1 MQGRIWWVS
10 VTGTAEGPLAA
21 DEIAA
26 QHAQG
31 RVGATTPVWRDGM
44 AEWLPA
50 DRTELA
56 PIVTAVGQPA
66 PPPVAPSAG
75 SPPPPSPHRPPA
87 AQGWVGSGPAADGG
101 RPGPPQHGTW
111 QQPTPSWQQ
120 PTPSWQQPAP
130 SAASTSNGLS
140 TAAIVCGIISLLF
153 FPIILGPAGI
163 ICAGVA
169 MGRGEPRA
177 RVAMGVA
184 IGGMVLGFI
193 IGAVVWSSM

>member
-1 MQGRIWWVS
+1 MS
-10 VTGTAEGPLAA
+10 VTGTAEGPFAT

-31 RVGATTPVWRDGM
+31 RVGAATPVWRDGM
-44 AEWLPA
+44 TEWLPA

-56 PIVTAVGQPA
+56 PVVTTVGRPA
-66 PPPVAPSAG
+66 TPPGTPADG
-75 SPPPPSPHRPPA
+75 SPPPPSPQPA
-87 AQGWVGSGPAADGG
+87 PGW
-101 RPGPPQHGTW
+101 
-111 QQPTPSWQQ
+111 QP

-130 SAASTSNGLS
+130 SWQQPTPTWQQPAPSATSTSNGLS
-140 TAAIVCGIISLLF
+140 TAAIVCGIVSLLF

-177 RVAMGVA
+177 QVAMGVA